1 MISTYSMIETQ
12 LKQLDFLQTDLQ
24 VHCER
29 ISDDRLY
36 LEQEAE
42 LADENGDE
50 ATAERYYEELTLLVY
65 PVRKLESEIRH
76 IKASIVEDY
85 SELILTCT
93 GDVSLANSILKSK
106 KNYVETEQIITA
118 LKKKFNI

>member
-1 MISTYSMIETQ
+1 MISTYNLIETQ
-12 LKQLDFLQTDLQ
+12 IKQLDFLQKDLQ
-24 VHCER
+24 VCCER

-93 GDVSLANSILKSK
+93 GDVSLANSIYKSR
-106 KNYVETEQIITA
+106 KNAVQTDNIITA

>member
-1 MISTYSMIETQ
+1 MITTYSLIETQ
-12 LKQLDFLQTDLQ
+12 LKQLDFLQKDLQ

-65 PVRKLESEIRH
+65 PVRKLEFEIRH

-93 GDVSLANSILKSK
+93 GDISLANTIYKAR
-106 KNYVETEQIITA
+106 KNYVETENIIGA

>member
-1 MISTYSMIETQ
+1 MISTYSLIENQ

-29 ISDDRLY
+29 INDDRLY

-42 LADENGDE
+42 IHDENGN
-50 ATAERYYEELTLLVY
+50 YEESEKYYNELDLLVY
-65 PVRKLESEIRH
+65 PVRKLESEIRQV
-76 IKASIVEDY
+76 KASIVEDY
-85 SELILTCT
+85 AELILTAT
-93 GDVSLANSILKSK
+93 GDVSLANTIYKAR

>member
-1 MISTYSMIETQ
+1 MISTYSMIENQ

-29 ISDDRLY
+29 INDDRLY

-42 LADENGDE
+42 IHDENGN
-50 ATAERYYEELTLLVY
+50 YEESEKYYNELDLLVY
-65 PVRKLESEIRH
+65 PVRKLESEIRQV
-76 IKASIVEDY
+76 KASIVEDY
-85 SELILTCT
+85 AELILTTT
-93 GDVSLANSILKSK
+93 GDVSLANSIYKSR
-106 KNYVETEQIITA
+106 KNAVQTDNIIGA

>member
-29 ISDDRLY
+29 INDDRLY
-36 LEQEAE
+36 LEREAE
-42 LADENGDE
+42 IHDENGN
-50 ATAERYYEELTLLVY
+50 YEESEKYYNELDLLVY
-65 PVRKLESEIRH
+65 PVRKLESEIRQV
-76 IKASIVEDY
+76 KVSIVEDY
-85 SELILTCT
+85 AELILTT
-93 GDVSLANSILKSK
+93 TSDVSLANHILKSK

>member
-1 MISTYSMIETQ
+1 MITTYSLIETQ

-29 ISDDRLY
+29 INDDRLY
-36 LEQEAE
+36 LEREAE
-42 LADENGDE
+42 IHDENGN
-50 ATAERYYEELTLLVY
+50 YEESEKYYNELDLLVY
-65 PVRKLESEIRH
+65 PVRKLESGIREM
-76 IKASIVEDY
+76 KKSIVEDY

-93 GDVSLANSILKSK
+93 GDVSLANHILKSK

>member
-1 MISTYSMIETQ
+1 MISTYNLIETQ

-29 ISDDRLY
+29 IKDDRLY

-65 PVRKLESEIRH
+65 PVRKLEFEIRQV
-76 IKASIVEDY
+76 KASIVEDY

-93 GDVSLANSILKSK
+93 GDISLANTIYKAR
-106 KNYVETEQIITA
+106 KNYVETENIIGA

>member
-42 LADENGDE
+42 IHDENGN
-50 ATAERYYEELTLLVY
+50 YEESEKYYNELDLLVF
-65 PVRKLESEIRH
+65 PVRKLESEIRQV
-76 IKASIVEDY
+76 KVSIVEDY
-85 SELILTCT
+85 AELILTAT

-106 KNYVETEQIITA
+106 KNYVQTEQIITA

>member
-1 MISTYSMIETQ
+1 MIETQ

-42 LADENGDE
+42 IHDENGN
-50 ATAERYYEELTLLVY
+50 YEESEKYYNELDLLVF
-65 PVRKLESEIRH
+65 PVRKLESEIRQV
-76 IKASIVEDY
+76 KVSIVEDY
-85 SELILTCT
+85 AELILTAT
-93 GDVSLANSILKSK
+93 GDVSLANHILKSK
-106 KNYVETEQIITA
+106 KNYVQTEQIITA

>member
-1 MISTYSMIETQ
+1 MISTYIMIETQ

-29 ISDDRLY
+29 INDDRLY
-36 LEQEAE
+36 LEREAE
-42 LADENGDE
+42 IHDENGN
-50 ATAERYYEELTLLVY
+50 YEESEKYYNELDLLVY
-65 PVRKLESEIRH
+65 PVRKLESEIRQV
-76 IKASIVEDY
+76 KVSIVEDY
-85 SELILTCT
+85 AELILTAT

-106 KNYVETEQIITA
+106 KNYVQTEQIITA

>member
-1 MISTYSMIETQ
+1 M
-12 LKQLDFLQTDLQ
+12 
-24 VHCER
+24 
-29 ISDDRLY
+29 
-36 LEQEAE
+36 EQEAE

>member
-1 MISTYSMIETQ
+1 MISTYNLIETQ
-12 LKQLDFLQTDLQ
+12 LKQLDFLETDLQ

-42 LADENGDE
+42 MHDENGN
-50 ATAERYYEELTLLVY
+50 YEESEKYYNELDLLVY

-76 IKASIVEDY
+76 VKASIVEDY

-93 GDVSLANSILKSK
+93 GDVSLANSIYKAR
-106 KNYVETEQIITA
+106 KNYVQTENIIGA

>member
-1 MISTYSMIETQ
+1 MISTYNLIETQ

-29 ISDDRLY
+29 INDDRLY

-65 PVRKLESEIRH
+65 PVRKLEFEIRH

-93 GDVSLANSILKSK
+93 GDVSLANSIYKSR
-106 KNYVETEQIITA
+106 KNAVQTDNIITA

>member
-93 GDVSLANSILKSK
+93 GDVSLANSIYKSR
-106 KNYVETEQIITA
+106 KNAVQTDNIITA

>member
-36 LEQEAE
+36 LEREAE
-42 LADENGDE
+42 IHDENGN
-50 ATAERYYEELTLLVY
+50 YEESEKYYNELDLLVY
-65 PVRKLESEIRH
+65 PVRKIESEIREM
-76 IKASIVEDY
+76 KKSIVEDY

-93 GDVSLANSILKSK
+93 GDVSLANTILKSK

>member
-1 MISTYSMIETQ
+1 MISTYNLIETQ
-12 LKQLDFLQTDLQ
+12 LKQLNFLQTDLQ

-29 ISDDRLY
+29 INDDRLY

-65 PVRKLESEIRH
+65 PVRKLEFEIREM
-76 IKASIVEDY
+76 KKSIVEDY

-93 GDVSLANSILKSK
+93 GDVSLANSIYKSR
-106 KNYVETEQIITA
+106 KNYVQTEQIITA

>member
-12 LKQLDFLQTDLQ
+12 LKQLDFLETDLQ

-29 ISDDRLY
+29 INDDRLY

-42 LADENGDE
+42 LADENGEE
-50 ATAERYYEELTLLVY
+50 AKAEECYEKLTLLVV

-85 SELILTCT
+85 SELILTRT
-93 GDVSLANSILKSK
+93 GDVSLANSIYKSR
-106 KNYVETEQIITA
+106 KNYVETENIIGA

>member
-1 MISTYSMIETQ
+1 MISTYSLIENQ

-42 LADENGDE
+42 IHDENGN
-50 ATAERYYEELTLLVY
+50 YEESEKYYNELDLLVY
-65 PVRKLESEIRH
+65 PVRKLESEIRQV
-76 IKASIVEDY
+76 KASIVEDY
-85 SELILTCT
+85 AELILTT
-93 GDVSLANSILKSK
+93 TSDVSLANHILKSK